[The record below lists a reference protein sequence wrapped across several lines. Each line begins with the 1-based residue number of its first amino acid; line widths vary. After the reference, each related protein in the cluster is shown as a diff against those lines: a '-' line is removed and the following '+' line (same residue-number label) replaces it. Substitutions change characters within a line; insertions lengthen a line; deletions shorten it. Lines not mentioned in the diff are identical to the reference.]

1 MTRPD
6 KDKEREEHISQEITV
21 DAYGPEEQAISWY
34 YYLADKLAVPFTAR
48 CIVERPTS
56 PLKIGEKVEVVG
68 MPSEE
73 VCEHEMFVLIQWQS
87 RQLAVPLM
95 QLEGLQINQETE
107 QAMED
112 WRYWMDRG
120 YQL

>member
-6 KDKEREEHISQEITV
+6 KDAEREERISLEITV

-48 CIVERPTS
+48 CITERPTS
-56 PLKIGEKVEVVG
+56 PLKSGDKVKVVG

-73 VCEHEMFVLIQWQS
+73 VCEHEMFVLIEWQS
-87 RQLAVPLM
+87 RELAVPLM
-95 QLEGLQINQETE
+95 QLEGLQVDQETE
-107 QAMED
+107 QAIAD
-112 WRYWMDRG
+112 WRYWVDRG